1 VRKGGDFFF
10 AESIIDHPKKFQKE
24 DIMMKRKAVM
34 SIVLTLLAGLIVL
47 NVNMPHSA
55 AAGKHFEGISIVF
68 FPGGSEGGP
77 FASVVYRGAKAAE
90 EDLGCNIEYVW
101 SGWLPDKMVAQ
112 FKDAIA
118 RKPDGIAIMGHPG
131 VAAYAPLVDEAIS
144 KGIIVTSQNTTLP
157 AIEDKYKAKGFGY
170 VGQELYPS
178 GVMLG
183 KGAAQRAG
191 LKKGD
196 RVMVWGLLGQETRGL
211 RTKGCIDALEE
222 LGLEVD
228 YIEISDAVNSDASL
242 GTPVVASYIATHP
255 EVKLIITDHGAL
267 TATIGTYLNAARKKP
282 GDIYTAGF
290 DLSAATATGIKEGW
304 IGCVLDQQPW
314 LQGYLPILQLCLA
327 KKYGFA
333 GLHIDTGA
341 AIIDKTNIDFV
352 APLAEKGIR

>member
-1 VRKGGDFFF
+1 
-10 AESIIDHPKKFQKE
+10 
-24 DIMMKRKAVM
+24 MMKRFGII
-34 SIVLTLLAGLIVL
+34 SISLMFFFTFMLVGGPV
-47 NVNMPHSA
+47 PESHA
-55 AAGKHFEGISIVF
+55 ADKHFKGISIVF

-90 EDLGCNIEYVW
+90 EDLGCKVDYVW

-118 RKPDGIAIMGHPG
+118 KRPDGIAIMGHPG
-131 VAAYAPLVDEAIS
+131 VAAYAPLVDEAEA

-157 AIEDKYKAKGFGY
+157 AIEEKYKSQGFGY

-178 GVMLG
+178 GVMLA
-183 KGAAQRAG
+183 KGAAKRAG

-196 RVMVWGLLGQETRGL
+196 RAMVWGLLGQETRGL
-211 RTKGCIDALEE
+211 RTKGCIDALKE
-222 LGLEVD
+222 LGVTVD
-228 YIEISDAVNSDASL
+228 YIEISDAINSDASL
-242 GTPVVASYIATHP
+242 GTPIIASYIATHP
-255 EVKLIITDHGAL
+255 DVKLLIADHGAL
-267 TATIGTYLNAARKKP
+267 TATLGTYLNAAHKKP

-290 DLSAATATGIKEGW
+290 DLSAATATTIKEGW
-304 IGCVLDQQPW
+304 VGCVLDQQPW
-314 LQGYLPILQLCLA
+314 LQGYLPILQICLS

-352 APLAEKGIR
+352 APLAAKGIR

>member
-1 VRKGGDFFF
+1 MAKRTT
-10 AESIIDHPKKFQKE
+10 IILLGLFL
-24 DIMMKRKAVM
+24 IIGTA
-34 SIVLTLLAGLIVL
+34 LTGIGVA
-47 NVNMPHSA
+47 NA
-55 AAGKHFEGISIVF
+55 QAAGKHFAGIRIVF

-90 EDLGCNIEYVW
+90 EDLGCTVDYVW

-118 RKPDGIAIMGHPG
+118 RRPDGIAIMGHPG
-131 VAAYAPLVDEAIS
+131 VAAYGPLVDEAES

-157 AIEDKYKAKGFGY
+157 AIEEKYKARGFGY

-178 GVMLG
+178 GVMLA

-196 RVMVWGLLGQETRGL
+196 RAMVWGLLGQETRGL
-211 RTKGCIDALEE
+211 RTKGCIDALKQ
-222 LGLEVD
+222 LGVTVD

-255 EVKLIITDHGAL
+255 DVKLLITDHGAL
-267 TATIGTYLNAARKKP
+267 TATLGTYLNGARKKP

-290 DLSAATATGIKEGW
+290 DLSAATAAAIKEGW
-304 IGCVLDQQPW
+304 VGCVLDQQPW
-314 LQGYLPILQLCLA
+314 LQGYLPILQICLT